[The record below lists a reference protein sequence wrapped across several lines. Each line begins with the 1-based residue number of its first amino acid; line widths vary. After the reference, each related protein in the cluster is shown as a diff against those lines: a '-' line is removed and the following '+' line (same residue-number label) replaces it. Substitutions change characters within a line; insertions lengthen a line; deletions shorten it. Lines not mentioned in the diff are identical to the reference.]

1 MAATDVATNASFM
14 KLVRS
19 CPDDSSRVEM
29 ATGLITGKIAIPVV
43 KSQVL
48 SYVRQLLGASLR
60 PVTEVQ
66 LGNIDIENLIVLDE
80 TVHVVSEMCPHLTTM
95 KIFGCQNLTPKCVGY
110 FTKLPQIQTIVIS
123 DCQMWMCDKVI
134 DIITLNCPHT
144 LKQLTLDHCI
154 LRIDSI
160 PKIYRRCDNLES
172 VVLNNVSCG
181 AVVRTY

>member
-1 MAATDVATNASFM
+1 MAAIDMATNASFM
-14 KLVRS
+14 KMVRS

-29 ATGLITGKIAIPVV
+29 ATGLITGKIVIPVD

-66 LGNIDIENLIVLDE
+66 LGNIDVENGSVLDE
-80 TVHVVSEMCPHLTTM
+80 TVRVVSEKCPHLTTM

-123 DCQMWMCDKVI
+123 DCQMWMCDEVI

-172 VVLNNVSCG
+172 VVLTNVSYG
-181 AVVRTY
+181 EVVRT